1 MNGRDEILTWI
12 SDYPRDRL
20 ARHVSSNQ
28 VVDVIDSDNAKGRS
42 HAVAYRQEQ
51 PVAGTPSEKVVPRAI
66 VEYYDTFRRT
76 ADGWRIA
83 SREYQYTFL
92 KENN

>member
-1 MNGRDEILTWI
+1 MIAPKPEDVAVGGNVK
-12 SDYPRDRL
+12 
-20 ARHVSSNQ
+20 ARAMIAPQ
-28 VVDVIDSDNAKGRS
+28 
-42 HAVAYRQEQ
+42 
-51 PVAGTPSEKVVPRAI
+51 TPFDPPLRVPRAI